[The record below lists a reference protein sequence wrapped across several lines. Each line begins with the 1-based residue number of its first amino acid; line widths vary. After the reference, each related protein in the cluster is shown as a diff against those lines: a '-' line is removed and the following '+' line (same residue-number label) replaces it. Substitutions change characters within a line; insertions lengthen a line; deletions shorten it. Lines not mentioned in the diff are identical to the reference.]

1 MDARTAEFADRDSDP
16 IPTYYE
22 RPALKP
28 SLYGWTV
35 ALYIFIGGLAGAAQI
50 IATAID
56 LLGLPGSATL
66 VLVGRCIALAGA
78 IIGGILLIVDLHTKQ
93 RFYNMLR
100 IFRATSPMSIGTY
113 VLMSFGFWS
122 LLAVVAQLLDWPIIA
137 LACGILAS
145 LSGWGMTSYTAA
157 LLAATA
163 TPLWAAAPRLLAVRF
178 AGSAMATGAAALCI
192 ASLWSPA
199 QPGLTGALSNIAGL
213 ALVVELIAA
222 IAALVVYRR
231 KSVSQPLESLP
242 WGPVHLVGVLLVG
255 LLVPIVLFAVTD
267 IVGASDGLLPGVAS
281 ACVLIGGLLM
291 RGTILLAGNRSA
303 LRPRD
308 YFRLAGEAVAA
319 AR

>member
-78 IIGGILLIVDLHTKQ
+78 IIGGILLIVDLDTKQ

-122 LLAVVAQLLDWPIIA
+122 LPWSSRYSAARF
-137 LACGILAS
+137 
-145 LSGWGMTSYTAA
+145 LSPS
-157 LLAATA
+157 
-163 TPLWAAAPRLLAVRF
+163 P
-178 AGSAMATGAAALCI
+178 
-192 ASLWSPA
+192 SLWS
-199 QPGLTGALSNIAGL
+199 
-213 ALVVELIAA
+213 
-222 IAALVVYRR
+222 R
-231 KSVSQPLESLP
+231 
-242 WGPVHLVGVLLVG
+242 
-255 LLVPIVLFAVTD
+255 F
-267 IVGASDGLLPGVAS
+267 
-281 ACVLIGGLLM
+281 
-291 RGTILLAGNRSA
+291 
-303 LRPRD
+303 
-308 YFRLAGEAVAA
+308 
-319 AR
+319 